1 MLGKVFLKDS
11 KIQKAT
17 LNTTRTRQ
25 NTKKAPTST
34 SIVLFGQA
42 YSREQI
48 SFYEQFR
55 SEHIKGEGG

>member
-17 LNTTRTRQ
+17 LNTTVTRQ

-34 SIVLFGQA
+34 SIVLFGQ
-42 YSREQI
+42 I